1 MAFGYG
7 AHRCLGAHLARLVM
21 RVLLARLVS
30 RVATLKV
37 IDRTPCV
44 EDHGAVSR
52 RAGYRALTM
61 RFTGKSPS

>member
-1 MAFGYG
+1 
-7 AHRCLGAHLARLVM
+7 M